1 MYELSCLLP
10 PESVDDDDDDSDF
23 VLLDDDRLLKANPF
37 PNKLIFLISF
47 CGDWELDDVE
57 QVCKVISGSSRN
69 VKLMIML
76 VVECTQN
83 CKIPDNLY

>member
-1 MYELSCLLP
+1 MLVSDRFPLECKAYTVILLLLWTAFNLVYELSCLLP

-47 CGDWELDDVE
+47 CGD
-57 QVCKVISGSSRN
+57 
-69 VKLMIML
+69 
-76 VVECTQN
+76 
-83 CKIPDNLY
+83 